1 MTRRRFALAGLATLV
16 LGGAFVAAGPARR
29 SEAAATPANCS
40 APFTIDVSL
49 NIGTRWRMC
58 FETRNA
64 EGIVLRDVGVT
75 VPGQPA
81 RIVLG
86 QMNLAQLHVPY
97 DDNGA
102 RYHDLSDYGLGG
114 GNLQNLTA
122 AECPGGTLRQDGA
135 GKNVL
140 CVTTKP
146 TGYAYKSYG
155 TQRQGQSVTAFYVSA
170 IGAYNYIVGWNF
182 LDSGAIEPFV
192 GATGQLQR
200 YTSNSAYGW
209 NVRSGNTTYGVAHAH
224 NYYWRFD
231 FDVNGTPNDDVV
243 EELQT
248 TPNGT
253 REAWTTTRTA
263 FTSETSRQVAP
274 ESMRSWRVRDA
285 AVNADGHALSYQIVP
300 DSSQVFRGP
309 SYEPWTASELYV
321 TRNKTCEVY
330 ASHNPTANGCANNVA
345 AFVNGESLG
354 GQDLVVWYGH
364 TFYHLPSDEDESL
377 MHAHWSSLTLQP
389 RDMTAVNP
397 TTGNAP
403 STTTS
408 TTSTTSTTTTRPPG
422 TTTTSTTSTTSTTTT
437 RPPGTTTTT
446 TPGGPRTTTYTNAA
460 AMTIRP
466 FGAASAYPSTLDV
479 AGSTGTIQKVVVRL
493 RGLSHA
499 YPADMDIA
507 LVGPGGQ
514 RVMLMSDVAE
524 GNAAN
529 GVTLT
534 FDAAAAAS
542 LGLGP
547 LVTGSY
553 KPTDREPGDVLPAP
567 APTGT
572 YGTSLG
578 VFNGT
583 SANGRWSLYVTDDS
597 NYDGG
602 SLANGWELTIT
613 TA

>member
-1 MTRRRFALAGLATLV
+1 MARRRYALAGLATLL
-16 LGGAFVAAGPARR
+16 LGGALVAAGPARR
-29 SEAAATPANCS
+29 TEAAATPTNCS
-40 APFTIDVSL
+40 SAFTIDVSL
-49 NIGTRWRMC
+49 NVGTRWRMC

-64 EGIVLRDVGVT
+64 EGIILRDVGVT

-81 RIVLG
+81 RVVLG

-114 GNLQNLTA
+114 GNMQNLTA

-146 TGYAYKSYG
+146 TGYAYKSYSV
-155 TQRQGQSVTAFYVSA
+155 QRQGQAVTAFYVAA

-182 LDSGAIEPFV
+182 LDNGAIEPFV
-192 GATGQLQR
+192 GATGKLQR
-200 YTSNSAYGW
+200 YTTNSAYGW
-209 NVRSGNTTYGVAHAH
+209 NVRSGATTYGVAHAH

-243 EELQT
+243 EELQSV
-248 TPNGT
+248 PNAT
-253 REAWTTTRTA
+253 RDQWTTTRTA
-263 FTSETSRQVAP
+263 FSTETARQVAP
-274 ESMRSWRVRDA
+274 ESMRSWRVRDG
-285 AVNADGHALSYQIVP
+285 AVNADGHAMSYQIVP
-300 DSSQVFRGP
+300 DSSQIFRGP

-321 TRNKTCEVY
+321 SRNKTCEMY
-330 ASHNPTANGCANNVA
+330 ASHNPTTNGCASHVA
-345 AFVNGESLG
+345 AMINSESLG

-364 TFYHLPSDEDESL
+364 TFHHLPTDEDESV

-389 RDMTAVNP
+389 RDMTAENP
-397 TTGNAP
+397 TTGSTTTTGPTTTTSTTTTTRPP

-408 TTSTTSTTTTRPPG
+408 TTTTSTTTT
-422 TTTTSTTSTTSTTTT
+422 TTT
-437 RPPGTTTTT
+437 P
-446 TPGGPRTTTYTNAA
+446 PGGPRTTTYTNAA
-460 AMTIRP
+460 AVTIRP
-466 FGAASAYPSTLDV
+466 LGAASTYPSTIDV
-479 AGSTGTIQKVVVRL
+479 SGSTGSIQKVVVRL
-493 RGLSHA
+493 RGLSHS
-499 YPADMDIA
+499 YPADVDIA

-514 RVMLMSDVAE
+514 RVMLMSDAGE
-524 GNAAN
+524 GNAVN

-542 LGLGP
+542 LGLGAIT
-547 LVTGSY
+547 TGSY
-553 KPTDREPGDVLPAP
+553 KPTDLEPGDVLPAP

-578 VFNGT
+578 AFNGT
-583 SANGRWSLYVTDDS
+583 SANGRWSLYVADDS
-597 NYDGG
+597 DYDGG
-602 SLANGWELTIT
+602 SLATGWDLVVT